1 MPRSPAQW
9 LFDLINANTYAGQ
22 DLYPDAERTPYDEP
36 LTDDNLAI
44 YATAMPTIG
53 KGQQAVT
60 NRPTTPKIV
69 PTVRTTG
76 VGTERTTRNGKAIS
90 RRTDAM
96 LRWVMKDTGLP
107 IVVTQGS
114 WLDRNT
120 HRGEAID
127 LRTWIYTPN
136 QLARVMRSLK
146 DAGFAAWYREPG
158 WAGTPGNAHIHA
170 IPIGGT
176 LDPQAAWQVTQYDR
190 GRSGLTANLPDSS
203 YRPSQRVRFDY
214 AEGRPVRRR

>member
-1 MPRSPAQW
+1 MNRSPAQW

-22 DLYPDAERTPYDEP
+22 DLYPDAERTPYDVP

-44 YATAMPTIG
+44 YATAVPTIG
-53 KGQQAVT
+53 KGQTVT
-60 NRPTTPKIV
+60 NRPQGKVT
-69 PTVRTTG
+69 PTVRTSG
-76 VGTERTTRNGKAIS
+76 VGTAKMYRNGHAIT

-96 LRWVMKDTGLP
+96 LRWAEKESGLP
-107 IVVTQGS
+107 FVVTQGS

-136 QLARVMRSLK
+136 QLQRALRALK

-170 IPIGGT
+170 IPIGGR
-176 LDPQAAWQVTQYDR
+176 LDPQAAWQVTQFDR

-203 YRPSQRVRFDY
+203 YRPSPRVKFDY
-214 AEGRPVRRR
+214 AEGKPVRRR